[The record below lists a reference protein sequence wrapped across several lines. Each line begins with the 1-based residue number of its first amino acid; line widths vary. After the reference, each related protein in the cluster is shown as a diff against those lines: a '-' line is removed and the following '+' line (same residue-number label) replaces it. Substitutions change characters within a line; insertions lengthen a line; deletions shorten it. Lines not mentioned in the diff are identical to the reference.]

1 MKRRQVK
8 NQVKPTFFG
17 IEQVVCNKKMVKNRV
32 KLSLPLFFGLFPK
45 NKPYSSRISLI
56 PGEFRPI
63 LVEKVSTL
71 WLLFNGEKES
81 SNTRFNA
88 DIADKPQNSLS
99 NCYTNMSPAY

>member
-1 MKRRQVK
+1 MNRCTKKIRSSLIFFVQRF
-8 NQVKPTFFG
+8 KPDFFG
-17 IEQVVCNKKMVKNRV
+17 IEQGVCNKKMVKNRV

-71 WLLFNGEKES
+71 WLLFNGEK
-81 SNTRFNA
+81 
-88 DIADKPQNSLS
+88 
-99 NCYTNMSPAY
+99 